1 MALAHLC
8 NTSIPSKSKYRC
20 VALIVDHKLR
30 PGSTKES
37 LAVRDV
43 LTKDLNIEAKILKLS
58 WPSSHQ
64 RTSSIELM
72 ARKLRYQALGQ
83 ACRDLGIDSLLTAHH
98 ADDVAETILYRL
110 KMGYDGAGLHGI
122 STGRPIPDCAGIHG
136 VDLSGC
142 PRQARPAW
150 ATQPL
155 ELEGG
160 GIRLYRP
167 LLFLRKTELIE
178 ICRTNHV
185 TWFEDETNKDRTL
198 TARNTIR
205 SLLVANRLPHALQVS
220 RLCAV
225 GHNVN
230 DRVKEDDAA
239 TRVAWND
246 SRVVLNVRFGQA
258 EIQISRHVVEKL
270 RAVTGDNAHRHEVRL
285 AKLVK
290 TLSLLVTPLSSI
302 SINGCTSVV
311 EAAFSPEL
319 TGPLTKQFTAGKTMI
334 SIIHDAK
341 TITLR
346 ASRQPPAK
354 QERAAI
360 RLKLASAAKDALEPV
375 SWTKWQLFDGRY
387 WIRLCYQSSMQHTA
401 SQLFVRLLSES
412 DLVALRELEQDQHER
427 FLDDLRETVPQQARY
442 ALPAIIVSK
451 AGPHGESRDHL
462 LALPSLSW
470 DISYVRRWPGS
481 SLDAKDGLVYYE
493 IRYKRVE
500 LEHSDKHSIVG

>member
-8 NTSIPSKSKYRC
+8 NTSIPSDSGYRC

-43 LTKDLNIEAKILKLS
+43 LTKDLKIEAKILTLS
-58 WPSSHQ
+58 WPSSQ
-64 RTSSIELM
+64 QPASSIELM

-83 ACRDLGIDSLLTAHH
+83 ACRDLSIDSLLTAHH
-98 ADDVAETILYRL
+98 ADDVVETILYRL

-122 STGRPIPDCAGIHG
+122 STARPIPDCGGIHG
-136 VDLSGC
+136 VDMSGC

-150 ATQPL
+150 ATLPL

-167 LLFLRKTELIE
+167 LLSFRKTELMD

-205 SLLVANRLPHALQVS
+205 SLLVANRLPQSLQVS

-230 DRVKEDDAA
+230 TRVKEDDAA
-239 TRVAWND
+239 TRTAWTN
-246 SRVVLNVRFGQA
+246 SRVVLDLRSGQA
-258 EIQISRHVVEKL
+258 EIEIPRQVVEKL
-270 RAVTGDNAHRHEVRL
+270 RAVTADNAPRHEIRL

-311 EAAFSPEL
+311 EAAFAPGL
-319 TGPLTKQFTAGKTMI
+319 TGPVVKQLTAGKTLI
-334 SIIHDAK
+334 SITHDAK
-341 TITLR
+341 AITLR

-354 QERAAI
+354 QERAAF
-360 RLKLASAAKDALEPV
+360 RLNLASVAKDTLKPV
-375 SWTKWQLFDGRY
+375 SWTEWQLFDGRY
-387 WIRLCYQSSMQHTA
+387 WIRLRYQSSVERTA
-401 SQLFVRLLSES
+401 TRLAVRLLSTA
-412 DLVALRELEQDQHER
+412 DLVALRQSGQGRHER
-427 FLDDLRETVPQQARY
+427 LLHVLGVTVPGQARY
-442 ALPAIIVSK
+442 TVPVIIETK
-451 AGPHGESRDHL
+451 ADPHGKPQDHL

-470 DISYVRRWPGS
+470 DISYMHRWPGGS
-481 SLDAKDGLVYYE
+481 HDAEDGLVYYE
-493 IRYKRVE
+493 IRYKQVE
-500 LEHSDKHSIVG
+500 LEKNDKHSIIG